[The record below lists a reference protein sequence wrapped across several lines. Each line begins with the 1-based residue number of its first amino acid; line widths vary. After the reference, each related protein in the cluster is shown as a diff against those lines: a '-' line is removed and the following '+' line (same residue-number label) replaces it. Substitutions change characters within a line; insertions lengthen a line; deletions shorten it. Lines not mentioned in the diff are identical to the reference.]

1 MSSTSTEPVKGTV
14 LLVEDDQN
22 LRSAISSALK
32 VRNIQ
37 YLEYESAEQLHN
49 ILSGTEIP
57 EPACM
62 LLDIRLGNGPTGLTV
77 FEWIKSDGLENRIPV
92 IFMTGHGDLDTA
104 VEVMREGAFDFVT
117 KPFSTRDLITK
128 IESALRVSQAAVE
141 SESSQKDLL
150 ALLAQLTDKETE
162 IMNWMIEGKT
172 NREIAEICG
181 NSTRTVELH
190 RARVFDKLNVSNA
203 VELVRIIGILDT

>member
-37 YLEYESAEQLHN
+37 YLEYESADQLHN

-141 SESSQKDLL
+141 SESSQENLL

>member
-1 MSSTSTEPVKGTV
+1 MSSTSTEPVKRTV

-37 YLEYESAEQLHN
+37 YLEYESADQLHN

-128 IESALRVSQAAVE
+128 IGAGEGVSIKISAS
-141 SESSQKDLL
+141 
-150 ALLAQLTDKETE
+150 
-162 IMNWMIEGKT
+162 
-172 NREIAEICG
+172 
-181 NSTRTVELH
+181 
-190 RARVFDKLNVSNA
+190 
-203 VELVRIIGILDT
+203 